1 MTPANTET
9 DNAVTVR
16 NVHKNYG
23 DVQALEN
30 MSLDFPRGQLTSLL
44 GPSGLSLI
52 HISEPTRPY

>member
-1 MTPANTET
+1 MTPANTKT

-30 MSLDFPRGQLTSLL
+30 M
-44 GPSGLSLI
+44 
-52 HISEPTRPY
+52 